1 MTTDLK
7 AAVHPEKGTME
18 GGLPEGGTLALV
30 EQAQAA
36 YDAGR
41 DREWAGALWMAGEQ
55 VVRELA
61 KARGIAA
68 VGSIAGIL
76 DELDRQDG
84 AVGDGYHS
92 RAFGSLMMLQTHYQ
106 LGVAPAYWWQWIHEH
121 TIAFIAECH
130 AATA

>member
-7 AAVHPEKGTME
+7 AVHPEKGAM
-18 GGLPEGGTLALV
+18 ALV

-41 DREWAGALWMAGEQ
+41 DREWAGALWMAGER

-61 KARGIAA
+61 EARGIVAD
-68 VGSIAGIL
+68 GSIVGIL
-76 DELDRQDG
+76 EELDRQDG
-84 AVGDGYHS
+84 TGRDGYHLS
-92 RAFGSLMMLQTHYQ
+92 AFGSLMMLQTHYQ
-106 LGVAPAYWWQWIHEH
+106 LGVAPAYWWQWLHER